1 MHKLLAVIRREF
13 VERVRTRAFMISTVL
28 GPVFMAVLIFLPV
41 ILASRQTAAK
51 RVTILDASAGTF
63 GDRVERALRD
73 ARLGTGDAARPRYVI
88 ERLTAGDR
96 LTALRDSLIARIGTR
111 DADADTPVGVLL
123 LTEDGLTSGKLDYL
137 GENVSSPSDMA
148 ALESA
153 LEPVVLTE
161 RLVRENV
168 DPEVV
173 KRASGRVDLKT
184 AKVSG
189 GKLTGESGTSSFLL
203 AYIMTFI
210 LYFALLMYG
219 IQVMSSVL
227 EEKTSRIM
235 EVLTSSLTPFQ
246 LMMGK
251 VLGVGSVGLFQ
262 LSIWAAASLYLTTN
276 LAPILR
282 LLHLPT
288 DAASQSTIPSISPS
302 LLALFLTFFVLGFF
316 LYAALYA
323 AVGAMCNSQQDTQQA
338 QTPVMLGVIA
348 GFMCMFPVLNEP
360 NGTLAHVL
368 SLIPFVAPFVT
379 PLRFSVA
386 PPPWSEIALSIV
398 VTAVGVVAI
407 VWVASRIYRVGILA
421 YGKRPTFGELWTWLR
436 TA

>member
-51 RVTILDASAGTF
+51 RVVVLDASTGSF
-63 GDRVERALRD
+63 GDRVEAALRNS
-73 ARLGTGDAARPRYVI
+73 RLGAGKSARPRYVV
-88 ERLTAGDR
+88 ERLMAGDR
-96 LTALRDSLIARIGTR
+96 LMPLRDSLVRQIGVR
-111 DADADTPVGVLL
+111 DATPDAPVGMLV
-123 LTEDGLTSGKLDYL
+123 LTESGLASGKLDYL

-148 ALESA
+148 ALEST

-161 RLVRENV
+161 RLVRQHV

-173 KRASGRVDLKT
+173 KRASGRVDLNT

-282 LLHLPT
+282 LLRLPPE
-288 DAASQSTIPSISPS
+288 AATQSSIPSISPS

-338 QTPVMLGVIA
+338 QTPVMLGVVS

-360 NGTLAHVL
+360 NGTLAQVL

-379 PLRFSVA
+379 PLRYSVA
-386 PPPWSEIALSIV
+386 PPPWTEISLSIG
-398 VTAVGVVAI
+398 VTALGVVAI

-421 YGKRPTFGELWTWLR
+421 YGKRPTFRELWAWLR